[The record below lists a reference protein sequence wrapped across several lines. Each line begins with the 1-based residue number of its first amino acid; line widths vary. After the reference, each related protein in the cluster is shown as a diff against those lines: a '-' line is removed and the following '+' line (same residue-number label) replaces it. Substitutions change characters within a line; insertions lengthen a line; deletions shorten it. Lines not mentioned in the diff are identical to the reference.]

1 MGIDALVPFINR
13 SPIDSLIIYAGKPIM
28 PLLSWMYRLL
38 RWFLGGLF
46 IYSGATKLLAPQ
58 LFAVLIEAYGI
69 VPEGLL
75 MPVAVILPA
84 LEVVAGVGL
93 LFDIHGSL
101 VVITGLLLLFVA
113 ILGYGIWMGLDVD
126 CGCFGP
132 GDPEAEAFHGLRPA
146 LYRDMIMLTAVVFLY
161 GWRRYRRVQTTKIF
175 LLKKKWLTRF
185 DRHIL
190 DEQ

>member
-1 MGIDALVPFINR
+1 
-13 SPIDSLIIYAGKPIM
+13 M

-185 DRHIL
+185 DRNIL

>member
-1 MGIDALVPFINR
+1 
-13 SPIDSLIIYAGKPIM
+13 M